1 MALNDHRLEERNIY
15 AITVFFISVLMLLLS
30 CAIGIEMWK
39 GRHLTSASFL
49 IPVYGLAMC
58 LTYLV
63 IPVYFHP
70 LLFQVSGTQEDFAR
84 KMDSDARAWVTSA
97 ASSVLLG
104 YVCFSAMVDPVYLW
118 AKIPLALAL
127 HEMSLQNTLEEC
139 RFSVPIGSDARNI
152 WITSMRL
159 VVLVAI
165 LACYIVYDIMT

>member
-70 LLFQVSGTQEDFAR
+70 LLFQVSGTQEDFA
-84 KMDSDARAWVTSA
+84 
-97 ASSVLLG
+97 
-104 YVCFSAMVDPVYLW
+104 F
-118 AKIPLALAL
+118 
-127 HEMSLQNTLEEC
+127 
-139 RFSVPIGSDARNI
+139 
-152 WITSMRL
+152 
-159 VVLVAI
+159 
-165 LACYIVYDIMT
+165 